1 MKTFMLASCGLVVAF
16 ALAGAQ
22 PRPFET
28 INASV
33 VLKVNDREATA
44 RSLIKTAE
52 GMDGY
57 FSLLGDEFIVFKI
70 PVAKADTFLTVC
82 DIAGLII
89 ARRFEL
95 TDNAPEIADRETRL
109 KARRDLLK
117 DYFDM
122 LRSSSAGSVLTVEKA
137 IADVTTEIESLEA
150 ELSRLRYQLEY
161 GEIRVDFKFHERTP
175 PLRSARSLFNWIN
188 DLNLVDLR
196 RDFEDASH

>member
-1 MKTFMLASCGLVVAF
+1 MKTFMLMCCGLAVAF

-22 PRPFET
+22 PRPSET
-28 INASV
+28 LSASV
-33 VLKVNDREATA
+33 VLKVNDREATT

-52 GMDGY
+52 VMDGY
-57 FSLLGDEFIVFKI
+57 FSSLGDEFIVFKI
-70 PVAKADTFLTVC
+70 PVVKADTFLMVC
-82 DIAGLII
+82 DSAGLVV
-89 ARRFEL
+89 ARRYEL
-95 TDNAPEIADRETRL
+95 SDIVPAIADRETRL

-122 LRSSSAGSVLTVEKA
+122 LRNSSAGSVLTVEKA
-137 IADVTTEIESLEA
+137 IADVTMEIESLEA

-196 RDFEDASH
+196 RDF